1 MMKAVR
7 VGDLRDY
14 RKGIET
20 NILETAYRF
29 GERVLHVKQFLPTV
43 EKNAIF
49 STVID
54 NIEPVHEDIGLS
66 GDDVIVI
73 DMWVKTEIV
82 KAYSN
87 VNLPA
92 DVIEAYDL
100 IQSCNLYNNVINSLP
115 GQEYSELMFIY
126 DNKLKT
132 LAQKYPGRQDVLS
145 LLGELVDTF
154 KKGLDNLDSGL
165 PSSEEVAQLKKTLDN
180 LDSAKIKEIKE
191 FVDADEKHI

>member
-20 NILETAYRF
+20 NTLETAYKF
-29 GERVLHVKQFLPTV
+29 GERALYVKQFLPTV
-43 EKNAIF
+43 EKNTIF

-54 NIEPVHEDIGLS
+54 NIEPIHEDIGLS
-66 GDDVIVI
+66 GDDMIVI

-165 PSSEEVAQLKKTLDN
+165 PSSEEVAQLKKSLDN
-180 LDSAKIKEIKE
+180 LDSEKIKEIKE